1 MKKSIYIL
9 TLIVLAN
16 IIFYINSD
24 VVLAETTEMQE
35 IDIETSPTK
44 SVFNMNKMIPGD
56 TATREVVISNNGK
69 DEFKYLSKLS
79 FVSGSKKLYDSLLL
93 KISDADEDIYSGKLS
108 DFNKMTPRYL
118 SNNDQETLYFTIEMP
133 YELGNDY
140 QGLATEFELKFYVEG
155 TLGGLLPV
163 DNRLPSTA
171 TDMFN
176 LLVAGAI
183 LIGFGILLFLFQ
195 RRKKVKEIK
204 S

>member
-24 VVLAETTEMQE
+24 VVLAETTEMQV

-155 TLGGLLPV
+155 
-163 DNRLPSTA
+163 
-171 TDMFN
+171 
-176 LLVAGAI
+176 
-183 LIGFGILLFLFQ
+183 
-195 RRKKVKEIK
+195 
-204 S
+204 